1 MRARRI
7 GASGIAC
14 GFDCTTSSQ
23 TVIKYTLMTD
33 PGNVS
38 SRHVMAVVGAATA
51 GSEIAR
57 ILAERGALVIV
68 FEQNP
73 RPYGKIEDG
82 LPRWHVKQ
90 RKDEYEEI
98 NKRLD
103 HPNIEF
109 VPMTRMGREL
119 DFEELRTGWGLNGIV
134 LTHGAWRDRPFPVE
148 GVDQFI
154 DRGLVY
160 QNKLIYWFNHYPET
174 NYAGPRY
181 ELPPGA
187 IVVGGGLASIDV
199 VKVLQIETTLAA
211 LKARG
216 IAGDMLALEREG
228 IEAVLNANG
237 LKYGDLG
244 VAPCKLYYRRRV
256 LDMPLSDI
264 PTDAPPKRADAL
276 RQARAKILDKA
287 QRKFLFEFQELRAP
301 SGVIVENGA
310 MVGVNFSRTEVADG
324 QVRIVQEGAE
334 SARAKLTISSI
345 GSIPEPI
352 PGIPQKGEVYTYV
365 DREIGLL
372 MGGQTAVF
380 AAGNVLTG
388 KGNIKDS
395 LESGTEIG
403 TRVAEAYLGL
413 SDEEL
418 KIGHDARR
426 DAAASGEKIANAMD
440 ARGKI
445 APEGMATVMR
455 RVRALQR
462 AVGYEGNYRAWIAKV
477 TPADLH

>member
-1 MRARRI
+1 
-7 GASGIAC
+7 
-14 GFDCTTSSQ
+14 
-23 TVIKYTLMTD
+23 
-33 PGNVS
+33 
-38 SRHVMAVVGAATA
+38 MAVVGAATA

-57 ILAERGALVIV
+57 ILAERGATVIV

-73 RPYGKIEDG
+73 RPFGKIEDG

-90 RKDEYEEI
+90 RHDEYEEI

-103 HPNIEF
+103 HPNIEY
-109 VPMTRMGREL
+109 VPKTRMGRDL
-119 DFEELRTGWGLNGIV
+119 DFEDLRSRWGLSGIV
-134 LTHGAWRDRPFPVE
+134 LSHGAWRDRPFPVE
-148 GVDQFI
+148 GADEFI

-160 QNKLIYWFNHYPET
+160 QNKLIYWFNHYLEKA
-174 NYAGPRY
+174 YDGPRC
-181 ELPPGA
+181 ELSPGVT
-187 IVVGGGLASIDV
+187 VVGGGLASIDV
-199 VKVLQIETTLAA
+199 VKVLQIETTLTA

-216 IAGDMLALEREG
+216 ISADMLALEREG
-228 IEAVLNANG
+228 IEPVLNANG

-264 PTDAPPKRADAL
+264 PPDAPAKRAEAL
-276 RQARAKILDKA
+276 KMARGKILEKA

-301 SGVIVENGA
+301 SGVIVEGGA

-324 QVRIVQEGAE
+324 QVRIVQDGAE
-334 SARAKLTISSI
+334 SSRAKMTISSI

-365 DREIGLL
+365 NREVGLL
-372 MGGQTAVF
+372 MDGPTAVF

-403 TRVAEAYLGL
+403 LRVAEAYLGL
-413 SDEEL
+413 SAEEPKL
-418 KIGHDARR
+418 AENARIE
-426 DAAASGEKIANAMD
+426 AAASAEKIANSMSS
-440 ARGKI
+440 RPKI
-445 APEGMATVMR
+445 APPGVADILR
-455 RVRALQR
+455 RVHDRQH
-462 AVGYEGNYRAWIAKV
+462 AVGYERNYRAWIEKV
-477 TPADLH
+477 TPDDLQ

>member
-1 MRARRI
+1 
-7 GASGIAC
+7 
-14 GFDCTTSSQ
+14 
-23 TVIKYTLMTD
+23 MTD
-33 PGNVS
+33 PANKEP
-38 SRHVMAVVGAATA
+38 RHVIAVVGAATA

-57 ILAERGALVIV
+57 ILADRGALVIV

-103 HPNIEF
+103 HPNIEY
-109 VPMTRMGREL
+109 VPLTRMGREL
-119 DFEELRTGWGLNGIV
+119 DFDDLRTGWGLSAIV

-148 GVDQFI
+148 GADQFI

-160 QNKLIYWFNHYPET
+160 QNKLIYWFNHYLEKT
-174 NYAGPRY
+174 YEGPRY
-181 ELPPGA
+181 DLTPGT

-199 VKVLQIETTLAA
+199 VKVLQIENTLTAM
-211 LKARG
+211 KARG
-216 IAGDMLALEREG
+216 VAGDMLALEREG
-228 IEAVLNANG
+228 IDPVLAASG
-237 LKYGDLG
+237 LKYADLG

-264 PTDAPPKRADAL
+264 PPDAPAKRADAL
-276 RQARAKILDKA
+276 RQARVKILEKA

-310 MVGVNFSRTEVADG
+310 MAGVNFSGTEVADG
-324 QVRIVQEGAE
+324 QVKIVQPGVE
-334 SARAKLTISSI
+334 SARAQMTVSSI

-365 DREIGLL
+365 DQKTGLL
-372 MGGQTAVF
+372 IDGPTAVF

-403 TRVAEAYLGL
+403 TRLAEAYLGL
-413 SDEEL
+413 SDEAP
-418 KIGHDARR
+418 KIAEGARK
-426 DAAASGEKIANAMD
+426 DAAASGEKIAGALHS
-440 ARGKI
+440 RTKI
-445 APEGMATVMR
+445 APDHVARLLGH
-455 RVRALQR
+455 VRKRQL
-462 AVGYEGNYRAWIAKV
+462 AVGYDGNYRAWIAKV
-477 TPADLH
+477 TPPDLQ

>member
-1 MRARRI
+1 
-7 GASGIAC
+7 
-14 GFDCTTSSQ
+14 
-23 TVIKYTLMTD
+23 MTD
-33 PGNVS
+33 ADNKSP
-38 SRHVMAVVGAATA
+38 RHVMAVVGAATA

-90 RKDEYEEI
+90 RLDEYEEI

-103 HPNIEF
+103 HPNIEY
-109 VPMTRMGREL
+109 VPLTRMGREL
-119 DFEELRTGWGLNGIV
+119 DFEDLRTRWGLSGIV
-134 LTHGAWRDRPFPVE
+134 LTHGAWRDRPLPVE
-148 GVDQFI
+148 GADQFI

-160 QNKLIYWFNHYPET
+160 QNKLIYWFNHYPEKT
-174 NYAGPRY
+174 YNGPRY
-181 ELPPGA
+181 ELTPGA

-199 VKVLQIETTLAA
+199 VKVLQIEMTLAA

-216 IAGDMLALEREG
+216 IAADMLALEREG
-228 IEAVLNANG
+228 IEPVLAASG
-237 LKYGDLG
+237 LKYADLG

-264 PTDAPPKRADAL
+264 PPDAPEKRANAL
-276 RQARAKILDKA
+276 RQARAKILEKA

-301 SGVIVENGA
+301 GGLIVENGA
-310 MVGVNFSRTEVADG
+310 VVGVNFSRTDLVDG
-324 QVRIVQEGAE
+324 QVKIVQQGAE
-334 SARAKLTISSI
+334 SARATMTISSI

-365 DREIGLL
+365 DQKIGLL
-372 MGGQTAVF
+372 MDGPTAVF

-395 LESGTEIG
+395 LDNGTEIG
-403 TRVAEAYLGL
+403 TLVAESYLGL
-413 SDEEL
+413 SNEPL
-418 KIGHDARR
+418 KIAEGARK
-426 DAAASGEKIANAMD
+426 DAAASGEKIAGALSTRPRLAPGD
-440 ARGKI
+440 I
-445 APEGMATVMR
+445 ANILQ
-455 RVRALQR
+455 RVRQHQR
-462 AVGYEGNYRAWIAKV
+462 AVSYDGNYRAWLAKV
-477 TPADLH
+477 TPPDLH